1 MKRRSNQGSNTMDSG
16 EYSVGYGRPP
26 LHTRYQKGKS
36 GNERG
41 RPRRRMNYAT
51 VVQQILGERIS
62 FRDGTRVRSV
72 SKLEAMIHRQVFDAL
87 KGNTKSVT
95 ALVRLAMDLGHF
107 EPELPPPPSLIFYAV
122 DPPSHKG

>member
-1 MKRRSNQGSNTMDSG
+1 
-16 EYSVGYGRPP
+16 
-26 LHTRYQKGKS
+26 
-36 GNERG
+36 
-41 RPRRRMNYAT
+41 MNYAT

-95 ALVRLAMDLGHF
+95 ALVRLAMDLGAF
-107 EPELPPPPSLIFYAV
+107 EPELNQPTSLIFYAV
-122 DPPSHKG
+122 DPPSHNG